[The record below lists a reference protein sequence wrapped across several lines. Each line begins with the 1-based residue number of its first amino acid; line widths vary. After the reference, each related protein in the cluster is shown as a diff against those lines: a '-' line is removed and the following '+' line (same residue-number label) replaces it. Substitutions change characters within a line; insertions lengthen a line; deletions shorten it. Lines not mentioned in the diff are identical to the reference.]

1 MEQFKSESEEN
12 VMSHSKE
19 TVLVDS
25 VKLRKEFENR
35 GLSISD
41 VGRLFGR
48 TSSYL
53 SHKLTIPVG
62 SINDSDV
69 LLFKHLMD
77 IDVLADFAPVTDVS
91 TENTTS
97 DVEAEFDEENN
108 SDSDVVWKD
117 VKFMFDEAQI
127 DSLVEKLYDVMYRA
141 VFNAT
146 KDYWESC
153 DRNSEEVND
162 VNG

>member
-1 MEQFKSESEEN
+1 MEHFKSESEEN

-77 IDVLADFAPVTDVS
+77 IDVLADFTPVTDEP
-91 TENTTS
+91 TKNTTS

-117 VKFMFDEAQI
+117 VKFMFDETQI
-127 DSLVEKLYDVMYRA
+127 NSLVEKLYDVMYRA

-153 DRNSEEVND
+153 DRNSEENDD

>member
-1 MEQFKSESEEN
+1 
-12 VMSHSKE
+12 MSHSKE

-48 TSSYL
+48 TSRYL

-77 IDVLADFAPVTDVS
+77 IDVLADFTPVTDEP

-97 DVEAEFDEENN
+97 DVEAEIDEENN
-108 SDSDVVWKD
+108 NDTDFVWKD
-117 VKFMFDEAQI
+117 VKFMFDEVQV

>member
-1 MEQFKSESEEN
+1 MEQFKSESEGN

-35 GLSISD
+35 GLSLADI
-41 VGRLFGR
+41 GRLFGR

-62 SINDSDV
+62 SINESDA

-77 IDVLADFAPVTDVS
+77 IDIRADYAPVTNEP

-108 SDSDVVWKD
+108 NDSDVVWKD
-117 VKFMFDEAQI
+117 VKFMLDAEQI
-127 DSLVEKLYDVMYRA
+127 DYFVEKLYDVMYRA

-153 DRNSEEVND
+153 DRNSEEND
-162 VNG
+162 NVNG